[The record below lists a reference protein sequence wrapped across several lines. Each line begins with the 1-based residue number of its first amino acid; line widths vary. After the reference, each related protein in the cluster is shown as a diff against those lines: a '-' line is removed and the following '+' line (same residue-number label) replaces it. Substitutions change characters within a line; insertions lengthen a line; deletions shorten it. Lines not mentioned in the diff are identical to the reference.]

1 MQEVLNGLG
10 TIGLYIIP
18 AVSIMLIA
26 RKVLK
31 VPDELFRKILH
42 FILLGAYIPFL
53 FAFETWWVSA
63 GVAGTLV
70 IILCPILLL
79 AAKIPA
85 FSSFVN
91 ERKQGEFKSS
101 MILALG
107 MMVLSICVCWGI
119 FDDKYLVM
127 ACIYAWGVGD
137 AFAALIGKQYGQHKI
152 QWKFADS
159 HKSVEGSVA
168 MFLTSML
175 SVCVVLLL
183 RGGLDVVSC
192 LLISG
197 IAALACTLVELCT
210 KDGFDTI
217 SCPMV
222 AMVIIIPLVKILGG

>member
-1 MQEVLNGLG
+1 MQGLWNGFG

-42 FILLGAYIPFL
+42 FILLGAYGPFL
-53 FAFETWWVSA
+53 FGFETWWMSA
-63 GVAGTLV
+63 GVAGSLV
-70 IILCPILLL
+70 LILYPLL
-79 AAKIPA
+79 ALAGRIPA

-91 ERKQGEFKSS
+91 ERKKGEFKSS

-107 MMVLSICVCWGI
+107 MMVASICICWGI
-119 FDDKYLVM
+119 FDDRYLVM

-137 AFAALIGKQYGQHKI
+137 AFAALIGKQFGKHKI
-152 QWKFADS
+152 RWKLADS
-159 HKSVEGSVA
+159 HKSIEGSVA
-168 MFLTSML
+168 MFVTSAI

-183 RGGLDVVSC
+183 RGGLDVISC
-192 LLISG
+192 LLI
-197 IAALACTLVELCT
+197 AAVAAFACTLVELCT

-217 SCPMV
+217 SCPSV